1 MLLLNLY
8 SESYSFCIGGII
20 GQVYYAYINK
30 YIEYQWNLTVK
41 TIVSQ
46 VNIYVIFLRVTC
58 QKQCVRTTMTE
69 SRSECHTVPT
79 GKYTTC
85 FSMDTQVPQPEYSPW
100 KHFSPLLGSRDLTS
114 GLCGK
119 GFSAELSCQSRLAG
133 IFIDSWG
140 RKDERKVHY
149 FHTKRRQQK

>member
-1 MLLLNLY
+1 M
-8 SESYSFCIGGII
+8 SETMCENNYDR
-20 GQVYYAYINK
+20 
-30 YIEYQWNLTVK
+30 EP
-41 TIVSQ
+41 
-46 VNIYVIFLRVTC
+46 LRVPHC
-58 QKQCVRTTMTE
+58 
-69 SRSECHTVPT
+69 SDW
-79 GKYTTC
+79 KYTTC

-140 RKDERKVHY
+140 GKMKEKFIISIPKEDNKNENTSEVVWDAI
-149 FHTKRRQQK
+149 FSLTF